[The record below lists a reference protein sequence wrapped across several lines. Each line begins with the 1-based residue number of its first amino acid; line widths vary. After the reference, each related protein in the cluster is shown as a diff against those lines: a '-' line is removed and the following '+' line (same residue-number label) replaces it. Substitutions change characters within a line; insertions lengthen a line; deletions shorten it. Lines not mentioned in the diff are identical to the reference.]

1 MEANLLFQMSYFP
14 QHFPCMSLKILP
26 DVTLVRSEIPN
37 TNFNYVMNAQFTTD
51 SLKESVLK
59 TMGEFQGTPFA
70 WWIAEK
76 QGSKE
81 LVNCLKT
88 LGFSMKEPEVGM
100 SLSLENF
107 SSDQQGLHVKKV
119 SDLQGLKDFSHVM
132 VSLGEYPFVYDHF
145 FSKMPPRL
153 YQEEAP
159 VELYVA
165 YHNQVPITTGI
176 VVFHANVGGIYYI
189 MTCPSYRQKGYATK
203 MTLFLLHQ
211 IKLRGMNMATLQ
223 ASPMGKS
230 LYQKLGF
237 IPMCQ
242 FIEGVYHG

>member
-1 MEANLLFQMSYFP
+1 MSNQEIIDAMEANLLFQMSYFP

-88 LGFSMKEPEVGM
+88 EMVG
-100 SLSLENF
+100 ENW
-107 SSDQQGLHVKKV
+107 
-119 SDLQGLKDFSHVM
+119 
-132 VSLGEYPFVYDHF
+132 
-145 FSKMPPRL
+145 
-153 YQEEAP
+153 
-159 VELYVA
+159 
-165 YHNQVPITTGI
+165 
-176 VVFHANVGGIYYI
+176 
-189 MTCPSYRQKGYATK
+189 TK
-203 MTLFLLHQ
+203 NSR
-211 IKLRGMNMATLQ
+211 K
-223 ASPMGKS
+223 
-230 LYQKLGF
+230 
-237 IPMCQ
+237 
-242 FIEGVYHG
+242 